1 MGDSID
7 VHCGG
12 IDSKFPHYENE
23 IAQSQG
29 SSGKIVCNF
38 VGFVNIEGDEC
49 RKVSVGDFQTLGNA
63 CPTAME
69 VRAYQYLVVTLQYR
83 AVVPTQL
90 QNFEAALKD
99 DFEHASSSRKSVC
112 SCQGCQRRIQT
123 SG

>member
-12 IDSKFPHYENE
+12 IDSKFPQNENE

-29 SSGKIVCNF
+29 SSGKIVSNF

-49 RKVSVGDFQTLGNA
+49 RKVSVGNFQTLGNA

-83 AVVPTQL
+83 AVVPTQI
-90 QNFEAALKD
+90 QDFEAALKD
-99 DFEHASSSRKSVC
+99 DLSMPRAAASLFALAKAAK
-112 SCQGCQRRIQT
+112 G
-123 SG
+123 GFK